1 MLAKKIALGF
11 GIAIIFPLMIHYGV
25 CTFSPKPQWEDYNTS
40 SYHQATM
47 GEKTTW
53 KEANKRFQTHLFY
66 VAVPFGLT
74 AIIVGTFLPI
84 QAIGT
89 GLMFGGIFSICNG
102 YINYWNEL
110 PDSLR
115 FISLLAS
122 FIVLVIVG
130 TKKLTEKK

>member
-1 MLAKKIALGF
+1 
-11 GIAIIFPLMIHYGV
+11 
-25 CTFSPKPQWEDYNTS
+25 
-40 SYHQATM
+40 M